1 MTNWSLQ
8 SKLTA
13 LLWAFSGLVLA
24 TIAGASS
31 LFGFSWTM
39 LAFLAIGVA
48 LSVYGQIKARQWL
61 APIGRLDELTQAVT
75 NGRFGGRITGVSDA
89 TELGRLCWRMNDM
102 LDQLETYFREESTTF
117 RQHLDG
123 KFFRKSLP
131 SGMHGGF
138 KKGLENH
145 NILLDTMADQTQ
157 TQMRNMLISRVHKL
171 NTSNLLDNLASNQTD
186 LYNITDEVQKV
197 HGLATQTTAEAEQ
210 SRNIVNQVAAHLNDI
225 TGRINHVADAVVE
238 LNNSSQAITDAV
250 QLITAIASQTNLL
263 ALNAAIEAAR
273 AGEAGRGFAV
283 VADEVRKLAENTRQA
298 SSSIGQIME
307 TLSAEANQM
316 LDDSRLMRD
325 MATSSSQ
332 NVALMEGQFAR
343 FAESARETLTL
354 TTRAQ
359 DMSFSSLVK
368 VDHVIYKQRAYMS
381 INTNGEKH
389 YLDAISIDHHQ
400 CRLGQWYE
408 GLGRASFGDT
418 PSYARLDRP
427 HAKVH
432 ASVHAVMHLLQQN
445 WSHDMKLQGQIFDNM
460 NDAEIASQEIMVIL
474 DRLVEEKHGSVAS
487 SSNRIELT
495 HTPSSKTTHTTAPAP
510 SAASNSAPFKDD
522 DSGIELF

>member
-13 LLWAFSGLVLA
+13 LLWTFSGLVLA
-24 TIAGASS
+24 TIVGAST

-39 LAFLAIGVA
+39 LAFLVMGVA
-48 LSVYGQIKARQWL
+48 LSVFGQFKARQWL
-61 APIGRLDELTQAVT
+61 APISRLDALTQQVAS
-75 NGRFGGRITGVSDA
+75 GRFGSRITGVSDVD
-89 TELGRLCWRMNDM
+89 ELGRLCWRMNDM

-123 KFFRKSLP
+123 KFFRKSFP
-131 SGMHGGF
+131 TGMHGGF

-145 NILLDTMADQTQ
+145 NILLDNMAEQTQ
-157 TQMRNMLISRVHKL
+157 GQMRNMLISRVHKL

-186 LYNITDEVQKV
+186 LFNITDEMQQV
-197 HGLATQTTAEAEQ
+197 HGLATQTTADAEE
-210 SRNIVNQVAAHLNDI
+210 SRSMVNQVVTHLNDI

-298 SSSIGQIME
+298 SQSIGHIME
-307 TLSAEANQM
+307 TLSAEATQM
-316 LDDSRLMRD
+316 LEDSHLMRD
-325 MATSSSQ
+325 MATSSSHDI
-332 NVALMEGQFAR
+332 ALMEGRFAR
-343 FAESARETLTL
+343 FSESARETLTR

-368 VDHVIYKQRAYMS
+368 VDHVIYKQRAYMA
-381 INTNGEKH
+381 INTNGEKNF
-389 YLDAISIDHHQ
+389 LDAIATDHHQ
-400 CRLGQWYE
+400 CRLGKWYE
-408 GLGRASFGDT
+408 GVGRTCFGDT
-418 PSYARLDRP
+418 PSYPRLAQP
-427 HAKVH
+427 HARVH
-432 ASVHAVMHLLQQN
+432 ESVHAVTHLLQQN
-445 WSHDMKLQGQIFDNM
+445 WAYNLSLQGQIYDTM
-460 NDAEIASQEIMVIL
+460 SAAEVASQEVMVIL
-474 DRLVEEKHGSVAS
+474 DNMVEDKHGRVAS
-487 SSNRIELT
+487 SENKPQK
-495 HTPSSKTTHTTAPAP
+495 TPKASKPTPVAPVP
-510 SAASNSAPFKDD
+510 SPTPFKDD